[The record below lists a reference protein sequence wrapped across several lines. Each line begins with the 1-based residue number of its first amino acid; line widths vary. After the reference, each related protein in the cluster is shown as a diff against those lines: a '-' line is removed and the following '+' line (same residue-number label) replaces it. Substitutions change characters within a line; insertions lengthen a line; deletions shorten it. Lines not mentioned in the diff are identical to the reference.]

1 MGTSS
6 QPAPRVLRGRYR
18 LVQLLGRGG
27 MGHVWM
33 AEDLE
38 LERRVAIKMLA
49 SVDEPSARRRFV
61 REAKV
66 VASFRSAH
74 CAQVFELG
82 WEDDQ
87 PFIAMELLEGLDL
100 EKKITA
106 GPLSPEAVLA
116 VVEGCC
122 AALEEAHHAG
132 VVHRDI
138 KPANIFL
145 SRIGEREVIK
155 LLDFGI
161 ALRGSGTA
169 SLTGEGAIIGTPS
182 YMSPEQSQGLKVD
195 FRTDLWSLAVVAYE
209 SLTGQHPFDAP
220 TDWETLAAIVKR
232 PVPAPSSL
240 RPELSPSL
248 DEFFLRALRRDPERR
263 FADAATFREAF
274 ADAVAGRAPAAE
286 TPPTTRITPAPTA
299 SAETTELAVDEGT
312 ALSLPLE
319 PTNRRYGALVAALV
333 VMLLAGWGFTRG
345 GDAQWASS
353 FGSALNRLEAPAFD
367 PPLGESTAAPPPAPA
382 EPEAPVEPPPRT
394 PPPAQ
399 RPAAA
404 PRVVTEPVGRP
415 RPVVPTPAPAENEFG
430 I

>member
-1 MGTSS
+1 
-6 QPAPRVLRGRYR
+6 
-18 LVQLLGRGG
+18 

-66 VASFRSAH
+66 VASFRSTH

-100 EKKITA
+100 EKKMTA
-106 GPLSPEAVLA
+106 GWLAPEAVMA
-116 VVEGCC
+116 VVDGCC

-145 SRIGEREVIK
+145 ARIGEREVIK

-161 ALRGSGTA
+161 ALRRSGTA

-195 FRTDLWSLAVVAYE
+195 DRTDLWSLAVVAYE
-209 SLTGQHPFDAP
+209 ALTGQHPFDAP

-240 RPELSPSL
+240 RPGLAPSI
-248 DEFFLRALRRDPERR
+248 DEFFLRALRRDPDRR
-263 FADAATFREAF
+263 FADAASFRAAF

-286 TPPTTRITPAPTA
+286 AAPTTRITPVAA
-299 SAETTELAVDEGT
+299 AETAELAIDDGT
-312 ALSLPLE
+312 AVSLPLK
-319 PTNRRYGALVAALV
+319 PTNRRYGALVAALA
-333 VMLLAGWGFTRG
+333 MMALAGWGLMRER
-345 GDAQWASS
+345 DAQWASS
-353 FGSALNRLEAPAFD
+353 FGAALTALEAPASE
-367 PPLGESTAAPPPAPA
+367 PRTESAAEREVEPAV
-382 EPEAPVEPPPRT
+382 PVEPAETKPSP

-415 RPVVPTPAPAENEFG
+415 RPVVPAPAPAENEFG

>member
-1 MGTSS
+1 MLGMSS

-33 AEDLE
+33 AEDME

-87 PFIAMELLEGLDL
+87 PFIAMELLEGLDF
-100 EKKITA
+100 EKKISA
-106 GPLSPEAVLA
+106 GPCSPAEVEAMVK
-116 VVEGCC
+116 GCC
-122 AALEEAHHAG
+122 TALEEAHRAG

-145 SRIGEREVIK
+145 ARIGEREVVK

-161 ALRGSGTA
+161 ALRRSGTA

-182 YMSPEQSQGLKVD
+182 YMSPEQSQGLQVD
-195 FRTDLWSLAVVAYE
+195 HRTDLWSLAVVAYE
-209 SLTGQHPFDAP
+209 ALTGQHPFEAAS
-220 TDWETLAAIVKR
+220 DWETLAAIVKR
-232 PVPAPSSL
+232 PIPAPSTL
-240 RPELSPSL
+240 RAELPTSV
-248 DEFFLRALRRDPERR
+248 DEFFLRALRRAPDGR
-263 FADAATFREAF
+263 FPDAKAFGEAF
-274 ADAVAGRAPAAE
+274 ADAAAGRLSAPAAA
-286 TPPTTRITPAPTA
+286 TTTRSTPWSA
-299 SAETTELAVDEGT
+299 SEVAAVEPEAEEGT
-312 ALSLPLE
+312 AVSLPLE
-319 PTNRRYGALVAALV
+319 PSPRRFGAALAAV
-333 VMLLAGWGFTRG
+333 VIVALAGWGFSRG
-345 GDAQWASS
+345 GDAAWASS
-353 FGSALNRLEAPAFD
+353 FGPALNGLE
-367 PPLGESTAAPPPAPA
+367 PPLPKPVAPPPPPAPDLPLEEA
-382 EPEAPVEPPPRT
+382 EPERT
-394 PPPAQ
+394 PR
-399 RPAAA
+399 RPTAA
-404 PRVVTEPVGRP
+404 PRVVTEPGGRP
-415 RPVVPTPAPAENEFG
+415 RPVVPPPAPAEAENEFG